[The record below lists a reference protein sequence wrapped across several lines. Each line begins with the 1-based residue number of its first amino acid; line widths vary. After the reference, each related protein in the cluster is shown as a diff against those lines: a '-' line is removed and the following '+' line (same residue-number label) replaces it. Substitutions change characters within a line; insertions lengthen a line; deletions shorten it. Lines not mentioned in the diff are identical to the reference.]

1 MTNDASRTGSDKSK
15 WAAILGA
22 IDSPLKFFGLPVLVV
37 DGLIALTA
45 LALPE
50 SQRIYGL
57 GLSLLVLILVVSL
70 VGAITFFRPENLQKQ
85 VQDLKDILD
94 SEGFADVIEETV
106 KDRFPQLRPKRE
118 EE

>member
-1 MTNDASRTGSDKSK
+1 MNDRPRTGSDKSK
-15 WAAILGA
+15 WAAILGS

-57 GLSLLVLILVVSL
+57 GFALIVLLLVVLL

-85 VQDLKDILD
+85 VQDITDSLN
-94 SEGFADVIEETV
+94 SEGFADAIEEIV
-106 KDRFPQLRPKRE
+106 KDRFPQLQRRRDE
-118 EE
+118 E